1 MEIKEHND
9 MIKLIVGGDSS
20 AFKELY
26 RLYYVSL
33 CRFAY
38 KYVGDVAQSEDIV
51 QDTLLKIWEQRGK
64 LSGLTSLKSYLFSAV
79 KNSCLNFLEHQKVV
93 NKYTENVSVEIN
105 LLSLQY
111 EDTAFDEDKF
121 FLENQLLAAI
131 DDLPKQCGEIFK
143 MKYLEGLR
151 TKEIAT
157 QTNLSPRTV
166 EAHVFNALKTLR
178 EKFKNIAPVLILGI
192 ICFFT
197 KNS

>member
-1 MEIKEHND
+1 MEIKEHKD
-9 MIKLIVGGDSS
+9 MIKLIVSGDSS

-26 RLYYVSL
+26 RLYYAAL

-38 KYVGDVAQSEDIV
+38 KYVGDIAQSEDIV
-51 QDTLLKIWEQRGK
+51 QDTLLKIWEQREK
-64 LSGLTSLKSYLFSAV
+64 LSGLASLKSYLYSAV
-79 KNSCLNFLEHQKVV
+79 KNSCLNYLEHQKVV

-111 EDTAFDEDKF
+111 EDISFDEDEF

-178 EKFKNIAPVLILGI
+178 EKFKNIAPTLILLL

-197 KNS
+197 KNV